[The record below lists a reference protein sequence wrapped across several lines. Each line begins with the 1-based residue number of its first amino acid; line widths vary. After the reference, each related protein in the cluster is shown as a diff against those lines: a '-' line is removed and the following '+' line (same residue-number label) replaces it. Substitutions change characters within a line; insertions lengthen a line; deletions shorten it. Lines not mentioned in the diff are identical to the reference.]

1 MRVYLNGAFMPESDA
16 RVSVDDRGFLF
27 GDAVYEVIRLYGGRP
42 FRLGAHLARLER
54 SLAGAWLPPVDREQ
68 LAAVVEDLTRVEG
81 AAVPDA
87 LVYIQVSRGA
97 APRNHP
103 FPDPPVPP
111 TVVVWCRPYHALPP
125 DQFLAG
131 IRVVT
136 VPDDRWAKC
145 WIKTVNLLPNVLAK
159 EKARRA
165 GAEDAVFV
173 RDGMAIEATSSN
185 FFVVRGGVVQT
196 APVTNYIL
204 PGISRQVVLELARDL
219 EIPVR
224 LEPVALED
232 LATVDEVFL
241 THTGCGIEP
250 VTTVDGRRLGTA
262 AGPVTRRLYNA
273 FEARVRSAADR

>member
-27 GDAVYEVIRLYGGRP
+27 GDAVYEVIRLYGGQP
-42 FRLGAHLARLER
+42 FRLADHLARLER
-54 SLAGAWLPPVDREQ
+54 SLAGVWLPPLDMAQ
-68 LAAVVEDLTRVEG
+68 LAAVVEDLARVEG

-103 FPDPPVPP
+103 FPDPPVSP
-111 TVVVWCRPYHALPP
+111 TVLAWCRPYHALPAG
-125 DQFLAG
+125 QFLAG

-165 GAEDAVFV
+165 GADDAVFV
-173 RDGMAIEATSSN
+173 RDGMAIEATSAN

-204 PGISRQVVLELARDL
+204 PGISRQVVLELARSLDL
-219 EIPVR
+219 PVR
-224 LEPVALED
+224 LEPVVVED

-241 THTGCGIEP
+241 THTGCGVEP
-250 VTTVDGRRLGTA
+250 VTTVDGRRLGPS
-262 AGPVTRRLYNA
+262 AGPVTRRLYDA
-273 FEARVRSAADR
+273 FEALVHPSAAP

>member
-1 MRVYLNGAFMPESDA
+1 MRVYLNGAFLEENEA
-16 RVSVDDRGFLF
+16 RVSFDDRGFLF
-27 GDAVYEVIRLYGGRP
+27 GDAVYEVVRLYDGRP
-42 FRLGAHLARLER
+42 FRLEAHLARLGR
-54 SLAGAWLPPVDREQ
+54 SLAGVWLPALDLKQ
-68 LAAVVEDLTRVEG
+68 LGQVVYDLAGEEG

-97 APRNHP
+97 SPRNHP

-111 TVVVWCRPYHALPP
+111 TVLAWCRPYHALPP

-165 GAEDAVFV
+165 GADDAVFV
-173 RDGMAIEATSSN
+173 RDGMAIEATSAN
-185 FFVVRGGVVQT
+185 FFVVREGTVQT

-204 PGISRQVVLELARDL
+204 PGISRQVVLELAAALD
-219 EIPVR
+219 IPVR
-224 LEPVALED
+224 LEPVVVED
-232 LATVDEVFL
+232 LAHVDEVFL
-241 THTGCGIEP
+241 THTGCGVEP
-250 VTTVDGRRLGTA
+250 VTTVDGRRLGPA
-262 AGPVTRRLYNA
+262 AGPITRRLYDA
-273 FEARVRSAADR
+273 FESLVRVPATR